1 MRKNRYVEKKFLC
14 RYDLSKEFFDNLGIE
29 IEDITPVRKV
39 YVLKTPDKGKKV
51 LKKVDYD
58 ENKIEFIY
66 NSLTYVNKNFPYI
79 MKMNKLRDN
88 DTFVKWNDENYILM
102 DLIEGREACVTN
114 PIELEICGEAVA
126 LMHKS
131 SIGIEDY
138 LSSKVKTI
146 IRNPDLVNK
155 YKECEEDIKKIKEWV
170 LNYKYKNEFDKLFL
184 ENCDKCLEDIRLSRK
199 LLDLSNYKNLI
210 NDKELICLCHN
221 DLANHN
227 FLIED
232 EKINIIDFDYA
243 TIGLRT
249 LDVADFLLKW
259 IKNSVF
265 NINKGDMFLDSYNNI
280 FKLKDDEYELIH
292 AIMTFPRDIYS
303 TISSYYHKAK
313 EWDEEVFLH
322 RFKIKLENE
331 VFRKKFIEDFKEKY
345 LK

>member
-58 ENKIEFIY
+58 EIKIEFIY
-66 NSLTYVNKNFPYI
+66 NSLTYVNKNFPHI

-88 DTFVKWNDENYILM
+88 DTFVKWNDDNYILM

-114 PIELEICGEAVA
+114 PIELELCGEAVA

-155 YKECEEDIKKIKEWV
+155 YKECE
-170 LNYKYKNEFDKLFL
+170 
-184 ENCDKCLEDIRLSRK
+184 EDIRLSRK

-243 TIGLRT
+243 TTGLRT

-265 NINKGDMFLDSYNNI
+265 DITKGDMFLDSYNNI
-280 FKLKDDEYELIH
+280 FKLKDDEYELIY

-313 EWDEEVFLH
+313 EWDEGL
-322 RFKIKLENE
+322 KLS
-331 VFRKKFIEDFKEKY
+331 
-345 LK
+345 